1 MHVSVLLNESIEN
14 LNIKEDGIYVD
25 CTLGFAGHSKEILK
39 RIKKGKLFAFDQ
51 DGEAINYSKKIL
63 DQISGNYEIIKS
75 NFAFIK
81 SELNKRGIEKVDGV
95 LFDLGV
101 SSVQL
106 DEAERGFS
114 FHKDAKLDMRMDTDQ
129 SFSAYDVVNDYS
141 KEELETI
148 FFKYGEEKY
157 SRSIASAI
165 VRARENRK
173 IETTLELTEIIRE
186 SVPEKYRRTHHPARK
201 AFQAIRIEVNKELD
215 VFTKAL
221 NDAIDMLNPGG
232 RICVITF
239 HSLEDRIC
247 KNIFKEKSEIDGRFK
262 NVVCYQGDILFYQL
276 SNLPSQKGELCNP
289 NGDYLLY
296 GENVKSNKVVYRYEN
311 YGKNEKAEYRGS
323 IAELETSDFI
333 TGRLNG
339 SLWLKNIYMDT
350 LFVFNKEKC
359 DFSPEYIFDVGD
371 NPWDYKTFVHLYYL
385 DKDYLNTY
393 NSKTLLQEFFLG
405 EKHLIYK
412 MKKGKD
418 EAVGVYSILD
428 NKNLCFTDKY
438 LNDLDDIL
446 NVVDL
451 KALLSSSFC
460 DGKYLYIPVNSYMFF
475 DEGNSSFPLQL
486 TEESNPIILKMKL
499 K

>member
-141 KEELETI
+141 KEELEKI
-148 FFKYGEEKY
+148 FFNYGEEKY

-165 VRARENRK
+165 VRERENKK

-201 AFQAIRIEVNKELD
+201 VFQAIRIEVNKELD

-247 KNIFKEKSEIDGRFK
+247 KKIFKEKSEIDSVFK
-262 NVVCYQGDILFYQL
+262 GLPDKDIPL
-276 SNLPSQKGELCNP
+276 
-289 NGDYLLY
+289 
-296 GENVKSNKVVYRYEN
+296 
-311 YGKNEKAEYRGS
+311 EYRPELKLITKIKPS
-323 IAELETSDFI
+323 KKELE
-333 TGRLNG
+333 
-339 SLWLKNIYMDT
+339 
-350 LFVFNKEKC
+350 
-359 DFSPEYIFDVGD
+359 D
-371 NPWDYKTFVHLYYL
+371 N
-385 DKDYLNTY
+385 NR
-393 NSKTLLQEFFLG
+393 SRS
-405 EKHLIYK
+405 
-412 MKKGKD
+412 
-418 EAVGVYSILD
+418 SILR
-428 NKNLCFTDKY
+428 
-438 LNDLDDIL
+438 
-446 NVVDL
+446 V
-451 KALLSSSFC
+451 A
-460 DGKYLYIPVNSYMFF
+460 
-475 DEGNSSFPLQL
+475 E
-486 TEESNPIILKMKL
+486 KM
-499 K
+499 

>member
-75 NFAFIK
+75 NFAFIR

-157 SRSIASAI
+157 SRSIANAI
-165 VRARENRK
+165 VRERENRK

-201 AFQAIRIEVNKELD
+201 VFQAIRIEVNKELD

-247 KNIFKEKSEIDGRFK
+247 KNIFKEKSEMDSIFK
-262 NVVCYQGDILFYQL
+262 GLPDKDIPL
-276 SNLPSQKGELCNP
+276 
-289 NGDYLLY
+289 
-296 GENVKSNKVVYRYEN
+296 
-311 YGKNEKAEYRGS
+311 EYRPKLKL
-323 IAELETSDFI
+323 IAKIKPSKKEL
-333 TGRLNG
+333 
-339 SLWLKNIYMDT
+339 
-350 LFVFNKEKC
+350 V
-359 DFSPEYIFDVGD
+359 D
-371 NPWDYKTFVHLYYL
+371 N
-385 DKDYLNTY
+385 NR
-393 NSKTLLQEFFLG
+393 SRS
-405 EKHLIYK
+405 
-412 MKKGKD
+412 
-418 EAVGVYSILD
+418 SILR
-428 NKNLCFTDKY
+428 
-438 LNDLDDIL
+438 
-446 NVVDL
+446 V
-451 KALLSSSFC
+451 A
-460 DGKYLYIPVNSYMFF
+460 
-475 DEGNSSFPLQL
+475 E
-486 TEESNPIILKMKL
+486 KM
-499 K
+499 

>member
-63 DQISGNYEIIKS
+63 DQINGNYEIIKS

-114 FHKDAKLDMRMDTDQ
+114 FHKDAMLDMRMDTDQ

-165 VRARENRK
+165 VRERENKK

-201 AFQAIRIEVNKELD
+201 VFQAIRIEVNKELD

-232 RICVITF
+232 RVCVITF
-239 HSLEDRIC
+239 HSLEDKIC
-247 KNIFKEKSEIDGRFK
+247 KNIFKENSEINSIFK
-262 NVVCYQGDILFYQL
+262 GLPDKDIPL
-276 SNLPSQKGELCNP
+276 
-289 NGDYLLY
+289 
-296 GENVKSNKVVYRYEN
+296 
-311 YGKNEKAEYRGS
+311 EYRPKLKL
-323 IAELETSDFI
+323 IAKIKPS
-333 TGRLNG
+333 
-339 SLWLKNIYMDT
+339 K
-350 LFVFNKEKC
+350 KE
-359 DFSPEYIFDVGD
+359 IVD
-371 NPWDYKTFVHLYYL
+371 N
-385 DKDYLNTY
+385 NR
-393 NSKTLLQEFFLG
+393 SRS
-405 EKHLIYK
+405 
-412 MKKGKD
+412 
-418 EAVGVYSILD
+418 SILR
-428 NKNLCFTDKY
+428 
-438 LNDLDDIL
+438 
-446 NVVDL
+446 V
-451 KALLSSSFC
+451 A
-460 DGKYLYIPVNSYMFF
+460 
-475 DEGNSSFPLQL
+475 E
-486 TEESNPIILKMKL
+486 KM
-499 K
+499 

>member
-157 SRSIASAI
+157 SRSIANAI

-201 AFQAIRIEVNKELD
+201 VFQAIRIEVNKELD

-247 KNIFKEKSEIDGRFK
+247 KKIFKEK
-262 NVVCYQGDILFYQL
+262 
-276 SNLPSQKGELCNP
+276 
-289 NGDYLLY
+289 
-296 GENVKSNKVVYRYEN
+296 
-311 YGKNEKAEYRGS
+311 
-323 IAELETSDFI
+323 
-333 TGRLNG
+333 
-339 SLWLKNIYMDT
+339 
-350 LFVFNKEKC
+350 
-359 DFSPEYIFDVGD
+359 
-371 NPWDYKTFVHLYYL
+371 
-385 DKDYLNTY
+385 
-393 NSKTLLQEFFLG
+393 
-405 EKHLIYK
+405 K
-412 MKKGKD
+412 M
-418 EAVGVYSILD
+418 
-428 NKNLCFTDKY
+428 
-438 LNDLDDIL
+438 
-446 NVVDL
+446 
-451 KALLSSSFC
+451 
-460 DGKYLYIPVNSYMFF
+460 
-475 DEGNSSFPLQL
+475 
-486 TEESNPIILKMKL
+486 
-499 K
+499 